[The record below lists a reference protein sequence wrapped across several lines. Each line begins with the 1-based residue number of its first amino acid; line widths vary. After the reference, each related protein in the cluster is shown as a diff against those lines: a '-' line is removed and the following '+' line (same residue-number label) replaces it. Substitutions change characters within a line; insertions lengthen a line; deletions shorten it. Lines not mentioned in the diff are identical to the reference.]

1 MIVTHKFGKEEIA
14 LDGTDILTQI
24 RHHHQKII
32 AQTGHHIVSV
42 SLSLDEFIRL
52 KEALPS
58 SPMLSLVE
66 IYGIPIEF
74 TESHRQTDASLTK
87 EEKRYPDGVEVRD
100 ENGALLG
107 WLDVK
112 WYRGVAY
119 YDHAIIGMVERVNLW
134 DPIVPLS
141 IERIRLAVRHWR
153 DKSGNVWQC
162 LCVKLE
168 QALTMDWEVRIVRR
182 PIRARRLF
190 RNAVYAAKCRIYG
203 SGGVYPHDDKLI
215 YRAAHREDS
224 RRHAMLGHAMGC
236 VKGDDSAITWD
247 SAAMAKQPRRAL
259 PLLD

>member
-1 MIVTHKFGKEEIA
+1 MIVTHKFGKEEIT
-14 LDGTDILTQI
+14 LDGTNILTQI
-24 RHHHQKII
+24 RHHHSRIVG
-32 AQTGHHIVSV
+32 QTGHRIISI
-42 SLSLDEFIRL
+42 SPSYDELMRLREIQTDYLTLSLATVD
-52 KEALPS
+52 
-58 SPMLSLVE
+58 
-66 IYGIPIEF
+66 GIKIDL
-74 TESHRQTDASLTK
+74 TDSHEQTDAPLTK

-100 ENGALLG
+100 EKGALLG